1 VLLYKTLDL
10 FTYLLMAQ
18 NGKHDISS
26 SEVGMDSKPGNGPPS
41 TYMYNAEQ
49 LKNENTT

>member
-1 VLLYKTLDL
+1 
-10 FTYLLMAQ
+10 MAQ

-41 TYMYNAEQ
+41 TYNAEQ